1 MTRNNPWN
9 KRGEF
14 GNISKPDQKT
24 IFYIV
29 EEVLTRYEESLPLDE
44 INGQWS
50 DNKLLNGHIY
60 LMPAFSSRLAILPAE
75 AMISILW
82 EIEHQVALKR
92 SIIS

>member
-24 IFYIV
+24 IYYIV
-29 EEVLTRYEESLPLDE
+29 EEVLTGQESLPLDE

-60 LMPAFSSRLAILPAE
+60 LMPAFSRLAILPAE